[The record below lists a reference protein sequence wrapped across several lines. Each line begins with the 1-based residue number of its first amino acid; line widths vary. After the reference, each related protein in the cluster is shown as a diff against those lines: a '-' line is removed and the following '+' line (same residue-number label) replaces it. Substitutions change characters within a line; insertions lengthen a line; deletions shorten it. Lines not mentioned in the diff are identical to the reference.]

1 MSDIIET
8 STMNVTPMTNILVV
22 ITDNPMK
29 PLQTLYELIDNCI
42 DSFNRSKLLGV
53 EIKNPL
59 IDIRLPSMSDIKKN
73 KGVLTVR
80 DNAVGLSYE
89 ETNGAVTAGYS
100 GKNNHSKFPFQGRQ
114 YHKRVCRSRR

>member
-73 KGVLTVR
+73 KGVLT
-80 DNAVGLSYE
+80 GLKPE
-89 ETNGAVTAGYS
+89 AL
-100 GKNNHSKFPFQGRQ
+100 PFTEMRE
-114 YHKRVCRSRR
+114 RFSPWSNVSWD

>member
-100 GKNNHSKFPFQGRQ
+100 GKE
-114 YHKRVCRSRR
+114 